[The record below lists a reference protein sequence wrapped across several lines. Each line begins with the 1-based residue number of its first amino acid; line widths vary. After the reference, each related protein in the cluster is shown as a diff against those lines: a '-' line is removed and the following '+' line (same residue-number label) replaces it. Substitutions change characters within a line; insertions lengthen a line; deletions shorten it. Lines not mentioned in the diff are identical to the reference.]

1 MEYINA
7 EQFLKLTDNI
17 DFFKE
22 FTREEK
28 SEMAT
33 LYCNVLMYRA
43 GNYIIKQGD
52 IDQSLFVLLNGSARV
67 TKRISSD
74 TDGPTETLLA
84 KLKSGDL
91 FGEISLMTSR
101 PRATNVVAEG
111 DVIALKFEGKML
123 DKRNPAI
130 ANKVR
135 IRLIEILVKRLEDAN
150 RLNKDL
156 TKRIEMLSGPPKSPE
171 A

>member
-1 MEYINA
+1 MEYIKA

-43 GNYIIKQGD
+43 GNYIIKQGE
-52 IDQSLFVLLNGSARV
+52 IDQSLFVLLSGSARV
-67 TKRISSD
+67 TKRMSSD
-74 TDGPTETLLA
+74 TDGSTETLLA

-150 RLNKDL
+150 KLNKDL
-156 TKRIEMLSGPPKSPE
+156 TKKIEMLTGTLKSPE

>member
-1 MEYINA
+1 MEFIK
-7 EQFLKLTDNI
+7 EDQFLKLTDNI
-17 DFFKE
+17 EFFKE

-28 SEMAT
+28 SEIAS

-52 IDQSLFVLLNGSARV
+52 IDQALFVLLSGIARV
-67 TKRISSD
+67 TKKMLVD
-74 TDGPTETLLA
+74 TDGPGEVLLA
-84 KLKSGDL
+84 KLKTGDL

-111 DVIALKFEGKML
+111 DVIALKLEGKML
-123 DKRNPAI
+123 DKRNPVI

-135 IRLIEILVKRLEDAN
+135 IRLVELLAKRLEEAN
-150 RLNKDL
+150 KLNKELMRKLELL
-156 TKRIEMLSGPPKSPE
+156 TGASKPPE

>member
-1 MEYINA
+1 MEFIK
-7 EQFLKLTDNI
+7 EDQFLKLTDNI

-28 SEMAT
+28 SEMAS
-33 LYCNVLMYRA
+33 LYCNVLMFRT

-52 IDQSLFVLLNGSARV
+52 VDQALFVLLSGIARV
-67 TKRISSD
+67 TKRCL
-74 TDGPTETLLA
+74 TDSEGPGEALLA
-84 KLKSGDL
+84 KLKTGDL

-101 PRATNVVAEG
+101 PRATSVVAEG

-123 DKRNPAI
+123 DKRNPII

-135 IRLIEILVKRLEDAN
+135 VRLIELLAKRLEEAN
-150 RLNKDL
+150 KLNKELMKKIELL
-156 TKRIEMLSGPPKSPE
+156 TGAQYPPE
-171 A
+171 T